1 MRRSNSVRKKVLCTK
16 PTFFSSRSKHKIV
29 VLSEYLQLHF
39 TEIIL
44 GTMHAKVTK
53 CWGWRF
59 LHFATF
65 LISVVKKLLLPSK
78 NENFRLIFKHCDF
91 CKERCGFSSTIPWL
105 NYEWFFRS
113 WEATQ
118 RLDGLKCQV
127 EAIFQIFCRFELDTP
142 LCVITLAT
150 LIDKPNKKVSFL
162 MHTNINEWSKIRRSI
177 EIWLQIS

>member
-1 MRRSNSVRKKVLCTK
+1 MNRVEWSLSRTQTLKK
-16 PTFFSSRSKHKIV
+16 
-29 VLSEYLQLHF
+29 YLQ
-39 TEIIL
+39 
-44 GTMHAKVTK
+44 
-53 CWGWRF
+53 
-59 LHFATF
+59 
-65 LISVVKKLLLPSK
+65 LLLPSK
-78 NENFRLIFKHCDF
+78 NENFRLIYKHWDF

-142 LCVITLAT
+142 LCVITLGT

-162 MHTNINEWSKIRRSI
+162 MHTNINEWSKIRCSI
-177 EIWLQIS
+177 EIGLQISKMRLFSPYIWPLWMYALGNA